1 MLKEYKDLADQLKS
15 LAHPDRIAIVKLMC
29 DCNCRRMTVKSI
41 YEKLRMRQPIASRH
55 LSIMRNS
62 GLLKRE
68 QDGNTTYYGLCIEKK
83 TVNSFIQL
91 FKTIF

>member
-1 MLKEYKDLADQLKS
+1 MNKNYHDLAEQFKS

-29 DCNCRRMTVKSI
+29 DCDCQRMTVKSI
-41 YEKLRMRQPIASRH
+41 YEKLKMEQPIVSRH

-68 QDGNTTYYGLCIEKK
+68 QDRNTTYYGFCIEEKA
-83 TVNSFIQL
+83 VNNFIKF

>member
-1 MLKEYKDLADQLKS
+1 MLKEYKDLADQFKS

-41 YEKLRMRQPIASRH
+41 YEKLQMEQPIASRH

-68 QDGNTTYYGLCIEKK
+68 QDRNTTY
-83 TVNSFIQL
+83 
-91 FKTIF
+91 